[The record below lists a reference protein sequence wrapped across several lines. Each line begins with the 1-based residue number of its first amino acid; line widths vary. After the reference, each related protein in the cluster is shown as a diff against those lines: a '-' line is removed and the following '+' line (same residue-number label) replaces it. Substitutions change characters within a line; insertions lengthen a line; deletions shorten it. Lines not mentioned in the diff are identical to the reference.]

1 MTLAD
6 RLNVITKEQGLSKR
20 AFAKKLGV
28 TEQYV
33 HLLTGNSKSRPDKT
47 SPALAKL
54 IALEFGCDEDW
65 ILNGEKEEE

>member
-1 MTLAD
+1 MILAD
-6 RLNVITKEQGLSKR
+6 RLNKIIKEQGLNKR

-33 HLLTGNSKSRPDKT
+33 HLLTGNSKSRPNNI

-54 IALEFGCDEDW
+54 IALEFGYDENW
-65 ILNGEKEEE
+65 IMNGDKEE